1 MAKQT
6 NNLEEL
12 IHTSLEEAKKKAYG
26 KERKEKGEEEEMEEE
41 VEAVEES
48 TTTAASS
55 IAAKGKPDKIKHA
68 PDTDL
73 NHFKIGRAH
82 V

>member
-26 KERKEKGEEEEMEEE
+26 KERKEKGEEEEMEE
-41 VEAVEES
+41 
-48 TTTAASS
+48 
-55 IAAKGKPDKIKHA
+55 
-68 PDTDL
+68 
-73 NHFKIGRAH
+73 IGRAH